1 MVAAP
6 NPVRRDP
13 PADYTQDIGKQAG
26 VESKVVTVC
35 GPIANDP
42 LNQQLPPQPQLLVE
56 AAPLIRSHDRAARP
70 TPLSVPM
77 ALMAQPNMVGLMSL
91 WADIEPIRQTRIR
104 PDFWA
109 LPNASVGTKVAG
121 QT

>member
-1 MVAAP
+1 
-6 NPVRRDP
+6 
-13 PADYTQDIGKQAG
+13 
-26 VESKVVTVC
+26 
-35 GPIANDP
+35 
-42 LNQQLPPQPQLLVE
+42 
-56 AAPLIRSHDRAARP
+56 
-70 TPLSVPM
+70 M